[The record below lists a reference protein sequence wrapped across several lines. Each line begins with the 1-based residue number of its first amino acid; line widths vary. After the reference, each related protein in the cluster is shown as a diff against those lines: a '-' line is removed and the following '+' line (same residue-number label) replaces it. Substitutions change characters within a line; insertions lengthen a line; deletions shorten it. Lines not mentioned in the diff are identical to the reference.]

1 MAENPPMPTI
11 SIDIVGLRELET
23 KYAEAGPVLRMIMVE
38 RAPVLAES
46 LKLIFRVHAPRGKDD
61 PLGRPRTTPHLADN
75 IDAVAIPG
83 TTSFVVEVHVPPE
96 QANKV
101 TWLREGTRAHSITPS
116 KASALHFWWTRA
128 GVEVWTQHVNHPG
141 TQRNRWEEEA
151 QAASEAV
158 VHEAG
163 LRMGEATARALGHK
177 VP

>member
-1 MAENPPMPTI
+1 MAETMPVI
-11 SIDIVGLRELET
+11 SIDLIGLRELET
-23 KYAEAGPVLRMIMVE
+23 KYAEAGPILRMIMVE
-38 RAPVLAES
+38 RAPVIAES

-61 PLGRPRTTPHLADN
+61 PLGRPRKDAHLADT
-75 IDAVAIPG
+75 IEATAIPG
-83 TTSFVVEVHVPPE
+83 TSSFVVEVGVPPE

-116 KASALHFWWTRA
+116 KASALHFWWTRV
-128 GVEVWTQHVNHPG
+128 GVEVFTQHVNHPG
-141 TQRNRWEEEA
+141 TRPNRWEEEA

-163 LRMGEATARALGHK
+163 LQMGEATAKALGHR